1 MNKQRIFVAGHRGMV
16 GSAIVRQL
24 APRGDVE
31 LVLRTRDELDLL
43 DGRAVQAFFAGA
55 GIDQVYL
62 AAAKVGGIVANN
74 TYPADFIYENM
85 MIESNIIHA
94 AHLHNVNKLL
104 FLGSSCIY
112 PKLAR
117 QPMAESELLQGTLEP
132 TNEPYAIAKIAGIKL
147 CESYNR
153 QYGRDYRSV
162 MPTNLYGPHDNFHPD
177 NSHVIPA
184 LLRRFH
190 EAAQSHAP
198 EVVVWGSGTPMREF
212 LHVDD
217 MAAASIHVMELAR
230 EVWQENTD
238 PMLSHI
244 NVGTGVDCTIRELA
258 QTIAKV
264 VGYQGR
270 VVFDAAKPD
279 GTPRKLLDVTRL
291 HQLGWYH
298 EISLEAGLAGTYQ
311 WFLENQQRFRGD
323 NVFTSGRF
331 RRRGADHAPHLPRF
345 HCGKR
350 PGEILLGQRLN
361 RPAQGYWFVP
371 GAGVQ
376 RRNAGGRLC
385 TPDAGGTG
393 RASAAGGRDVLWRL
407 AALL

>member
-1 MNKQRIFVAGHRGMV
+1 MKTQRIFVAGHRGMV
-16 GSAIVRQL
+16 GAAIVRQL
-24 APRGDVE
+24 AQRDNVE
-31 LVLRTRDELDLL
+31 LVLRTRDQLNLL
-43 DGRAVQAFFAGA
+43 DAGAVQAFFAA
-55 GIDQVYL
+55 ERIDQVYL

-112 PKLAR
+112 PKQAT
-117 QPMAESELLQGTLEP
+117 QPIAESELLQGQLEP

-162 MPTNLYGPHDNFHPD
+162 MPTNLYGPHDNFHPS

-190 EAAQSHAP
+190 EAREQNTP
-198 EVVVWGSGTPMREF
+198 DVVVWGSGTPMREF

-217 MAAASIHVMELAR
+217 MAAASIHVMVLAQ
-230 EVWQENTD
+230 EVLQEYTQ

-258 QTIAKV
+258 QTIAQV
-264 VGYQGR
+264 VGYKGR
-270 VVFDAAKPD
+270 VVFDAGKPD

-298 EISLEAGLAGTYQ
+298 EISLEAGLASTYQ
-311 WFLENQQRFRGD
+311 WFLENQQRYRG
-323 NVFTSGRF
+323 
-331 RRRGADHAPHLPRF
+331 
-345 HCGKR
+345 
-350 PGEILLGQRLN
+350 
-361 RPAQGYWFVP
+361 
-371 GAGVQ
+371 
-376 RRNAGGRLC
+376 
-385 TPDAGGTG
+385 
-393 RASAAGGRDVLWRL
+393 
-407 AALL
+407 

>member
-1 MNKQRIFVAGHRGMV
+1 
-16 GSAIVRQL
+16 
-24 APRGDVE
+24 
-31 LVLRTRDELDLL
+31 
-43 DGRAVQAFFAGA
+43 
-55 GIDQVYL
+55 
-62 AAAKVGGIVANN
+62 
-74 TYPADFIYENM
+74 
-85 MIESNIIHA
+85 
-94 AHLHNVNKLL
+94 
-104 FLGSSCIY
+104 IY

-230 EVWQENTD
+230 EVWQENTA

-311 WFLENQQRFRGD
+311 WFLEN
-323 NVFTSGRF
+323 
-331 RRRGADHAPHLPRF
+331 
-345 HCGKR
+345 
-350 PGEILLGQRLN
+350 
-361 RPAQGYWFVP
+361 
-371 GAGVQ
+371 
-376 RRNAGGRLC
+376 
-385 TPDAGGTG
+385 
-393 RASAAGGRDVLWRL
+393 
-407 AALL
+407 